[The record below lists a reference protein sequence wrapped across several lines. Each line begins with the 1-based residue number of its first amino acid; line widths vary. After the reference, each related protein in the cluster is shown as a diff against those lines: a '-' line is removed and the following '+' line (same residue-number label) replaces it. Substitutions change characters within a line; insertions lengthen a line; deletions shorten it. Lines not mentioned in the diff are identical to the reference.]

1 MSERESEL
9 GWVCPMW
16 DWSSPTR
23 YGNQCASVPKDGIG
37 ENHKSQLLR
46 LVSVIRFARCEV
58 ISVTAHQAEDQ
69 TKPKQFMAYS
79 PPGGTSGRPER
90 GAEGRG

>member
-1 MSERESEL
+1 
-9 GWVCPMW
+9 MW

-23 YGNQCASVPKDGIG
+23 YGNQLASVPKDGIG

-58 ISVTAHQAEDQ
+58 MSQRHFCHRRQVGDQ
-69 TKPKQFMAYS
+69 TKQKSNLRPMYYS
-79 PPGGTSGRPER
+79 PLAGTSGRPGR
-90 GAEGRG
+90 GSEGRG